1 MTYIIEK
8 NSQEFVFD
16 DVFAKRIMETPRSF
30 IREILGIAIAPGMIS
45 FAGGLPNK
53 DLFPVE
59 ELRKAC
65 DKVFSLYGP
74 DILQYSNTEGLFELR
89 EYIAKHYKERG
100 VSHVSPEN
108 ILITCGSQQ
117 AMDLLA
123 KVLINENDRVV
134 LEEPSYLGAI
144 QAFSLFRPQFI
155 TIPISEIGM
164 DVDRLKNAFSQ
175 SVKLMYVVPN
185 FQNPTGISYPEENR
199 RAIAEVIRGTK
210 TFLVEDDPYGELRFS
225 GRSKTSF
232 MNLAPENTILL
243 GTFSKTVVPA
253 LRLGWV
259 VAPKPVIDKMV
270 IAKQAADLHTNS
282 FSQYVLYQY
291 LISNDPTTHIAKIV
305 TQYAAQKQAMVEAI
319 SRHFPESVK
328 YTNPDGGMF
337 LWATLP
343 NNISSMKLFE
353 MAVKD
358 GVCIVPGHPFYIGKD
373 DVSTMRLN
381 FSCMDEATIE
391 EGIKRLGKAAHQLFS
406 APKLSLT
413 PSTRYKCLNECRQL
427 SQ

>member
-1 MTYIIEK
+1 MLPGPKKEKGMIYMTDK
-8 NSQEFVFD
+8 NSQEYVFD
-16 DVFAKRIMETPRSF
+16 DVFAERILETPRSF

-59 ELRKAC
+59 ELREAC

-74 DILQYSNTEGLFELR
+74 DVFQYSNTEGLFELR
-89 EYIAKHYKERG
+89 EYIAEHYKERG
-100 VSHVSPEN
+100 VPHISPEN

-144 QAFSLFRPQFI
+144 QALSIFRPQFI
-155 TIPISEIGM
+155 TIPISEKGM
-164 DVDRLKNAFSQ
+164 DVDRLKDAFLKN
-175 SVKLMYVVPN
+175 VKLMYTVPN
-185 FQNPTGISYPEENR
+185 FQNPTGISYPEDNR
-199 RAIAEVIRGTK
+199 REIAEIIRGTK
-210 TFLVEDDPYGELRFS
+210 TLLVEDDPYGELRFS
-225 GRSKTSF
+225 GQPKTSF

-253 LRLGWV
+253 FRLGWV
-259 VAPKPVIDKMV
+259 VGPKPIIEKMV

-282 FSQYVLYQY
+282 FSQYILYQY
-291 LISNDPTTHIAKIV
+291 LINNDPAAHISKIIK
-305 TQYAAQKQAMVEAI
+305 QYSTQKQAMIKSI

-343 NNISSMKLFE
+343 NSISSMELFE
-353 MAVKD
+353 LALKD

-381 FSCMDEATIE
+381 FSCMDDVTIE
-391 EGIKRLGKAAHQLFS
+391 EGIKRLGKAAKQLCS
-406 APKLSLT
+406 GI
-413 PSTRYKCLNECRQL
+413 
-427 SQ
+427 

>member
-1 MTYIIEK
+1 MLLAGLKKIRNDYMTDN
-8 NSQEFVFD
+8 NSQEYVFD
-16 DVFAKRIMETPRSF
+16 DVFAERIMETPRSF

-59 ELRKAC
+59 ELREAC
-65 DKVFSLYGP
+65 NKVFSLYGP
-74 DILQYSNTEGLFELR
+74 DVFQYSNTEGLFELR
-89 EYIAKHYKERG
+89 EYIAEHYKERG
-100 VSHVSPEN
+100 VPNISPEN

-123 KVLINENDRVV
+123 KVLINENDQVI

-144 QAFSLFRPQFI
+144 QALSLFRPQFI
-155 TIPISEIGM
+155 TIPISEKGM
-164 DVDRLKNAFSQ
+164 DVDRLKDAFSKN
-175 SVKLMYVVPN
+175 VKLMYTVPN

-199 RAIAEVIRGTK
+199 REIAEIIRGTK
-210 TFLVEDDPYGELRFS
+210 TLLVEDDPYGELRFS
-225 GRSKTSF
+225 GQPKTSF

-243 GTFSKTVVPA
+243 GTFSKTAVPA
-253 LRLGWV
+253 FRLGWV
-259 VAPKPVIDKMV
+259 VAPKPIIDKIV

-291 LISNDPTTHIAKIV
+291 LINSDPAAHIAKIIK
-305 TQYAAQKQAMVEAI
+305 QYSAQKQAMIKSI

-353 MAVKD
+353 LALKD
-358 GVCIVPGHPFYIGKD
+358 GVCIVPGHPFYIGKN

-381 FSCMDEATIE
+381 FSCMDDVTIE
-391 EGIKRLGKAAHQLFS
+391 EGIKRLGKAAQQLCS
-406 APKLSLT
+406 DI
-413 PSTRYKCLNECRQL
+413 
-427 SQ
+427 

>member
-16 DVFAKRIMETPRSF
+16 DVFAKRVMETPRSF

-65 DKVFSLYGP
+65 DKVFSLYDL

-89 EYIAKHYKERG
+89 EYVAKHYKERG
-100 VSHVSPEN
+100 VSHISPEN

-164 DVDRLKNAFSQ
+164 NVDLLKNAFSQ

-225 GRSKTSF
+225 GEPKTSF

-253 LRLGWV
+253 FRLGWI
-259 VAPKPVIDKMV
+259 VAPKPVLDKIV

-291 LISNDPTTHIAKIV
+291 LISNDPSTHIAKIV

-337 LWATLP
+337 IWATLP

-358 GVCIVPGHPFYIGKD
+358 GVCIVPGHPFYIGKN

-391 EGIKRLGKAAHQLFS
+391 EGIRRLGKSVHQLS
-406 APKLSLT
+406 IGT
-413 PSTRYKCLNECRQL
+413 
-427 SQ
+427 

>member
-1 MTYIIEK
+1 MTYLTGK
-8 NSQEFVFD
+8 NSQEFVFE
-16 DVFAKRIMETPRSF
+16 DVFARRVMDTPRSF

-59 ELRKAC
+59 ELREAC
-65 DKVFSLYGP
+65 DKVFSLYAP
-74 DILQYSNTEGLFELR
+74 DVLQYSNTEGLLELR
-89 EYIAKHYKERG
+89 EYISRHYAERG
-100 VSHVSPEN
+100 VAQISPEN
-108 ILITCGSQQ
+108 ILITSGSQQ

-123 KVLINENDRVV
+123 KVFINEGDRVV

-155 TIPISEIGM
+155 TIPISEAGM
-164 DVDRLKNAFSQ
+164 DVEELKHAFLQ

-199 RAIAEVIRGTK
+199 RAIAEILRGTK

-225 GRSKTSF
+225 GHPNTSF
-232 MNLAPENTILL
+232 MNLIPEHTILL

-253 LRLGWV
+253 FRIGWV
-259 VAPKPVIDKMV
+259 VAPKPVIEKLV

-282 FSQYVLYQY
+282 FSQYALYQY
-291 LISNDPTTHIAKIV
+291 LISNDPAKHISRIV
-305 TQYAAQKQAMVEAI
+305 KQYGAQKQAMVKAI

-328 YTNPDGGMF
+328 YTNPEGGMF

-343 NNISSMKLFE
+343 DNISSLKLFE
-353 MAVKD
+353 IAVED
-358 GVCIVPGHPFYIGKD
+358 GVCIVPGHPFYIGKH

-381 FSCMDEATIE
+381 FSCMDEAMIE
-391 EGIKRLGKAAHQLFS
+391 EGIKRLGKAVYQLY
-406 APKLSLT
+406 PGT
-413 PSTRYKCLNECRQL
+413 
-427 SQ
+427 

>member
-1 MTYIIEK
+1 MTYMTEK
-8 NSQEFVFD
+8 NSQKFVFD
-16 DVFAKRIMETPRSF
+16 DVFAKRILGTPRSF

-65 DKVFSLYGP
+65 DKVFRIYGS
-74 DILQYSNTEGLFELR
+74 DVLQYSNTEGLFELR
-89 EYIAKHYKERG
+89 EYIARHYKERG
-100 VSHVSPEN
+100 VSHVLPEN
-108 ILITCGSQQ
+108 ILITSGSQQ

-134 LEEPSYLGAI
+134 LEEPSFLGAI

-155 TIPISEIGM
+155 TIPISEKGM
-164 DVDRLKNAFSQ
+164 DVDLLKNAFSK

-185 FQNPTGISYPEENR
+185 FQNPTGITYPDENR
-199 RAIAEVIRGTK
+199 RAVAEVIRSTK

-225 GRSKTSF
+225 GYPKTSF
-232 MNLAPENTILL
+232 INLAPENTILL

-253 LRLGWV
+253 FRIGWI
-259 VAPKPVIDKMV
+259 VAPKPIIDKMV

-282 FSQYVLYQY
+282 FSQQVLYQY
-291 LISNDPTTHIAKIV
+291 LIDNDLATHIAKIV
-305 TQYAAQKQAMVEAI
+305 AQYASQKKAMMEAI

-343 NNISSMKLFE
+343 NNISSMELFE
-353 MAVKD
+353 MALKD
-358 GVCIVPGHPFYIGKD
+358 GVCIIPGHPFYLGKD

-391 EGIKRLGKAAHQLFS
+391 EGIKRLGKAANQLIFG
-406 APKLSLT
+406 T
-413 PSTRYKCLNECRQL
+413 
-427 SQ
+427 

>member
-1 MTYIIEK
+1 MTYMTEK
-8 NSQEFVFD
+8 NLQEFVFD

-53 DLFPVE
+53 DLFPAE

-74 DILQYSNTEGLFELR
+74 DVLQYSNTEGLFELR

-100 VSHVSPEN
+100 VSHISPEN

-144 QAFSLFRPQFI
+144 QAFSLFRPQFT
-155 TIPISEIGM
+155 TIPISEKGM
-164 DVDRLKNAFSQ
+164 DVDLLKNAFSQ

-199 RAIAEVIRGTK
+199 RAIAEVVRGTK

-225 GRSKTSF
+225 GRPKTSF

-253 LRLGWV
+253 FRLGWV

-291 LISNDPTTHIAKIV
+291 LISNNPSTHIAKIV
-305 TQYAAQKQAMVEAI
+305 TQYAAQKQAMIGAI
-319 SRHFPESVK
+319 ARHFPESVN

-343 NNISSMKLFE
+343 NKISSMKLFE
-353 MAVKD
+353 VAVKD
-358 GVCIVPGHPFYIGKD
+358 GVCIVPGHPFYIEKN

-391 EGIKRLGKAAHQLFS
+391 EGIKRLGKAMHQLSFG
-406 APKLSLT
+406 T
-413 PSTRYKCLNECRQL
+413 
-427 SQ
+427 

>member
-1 MTYIIEK
+1 
-8 NSQEFVFD
+8 
-16 DVFAKRIMETPRSF
+16 
-30 IREILGIAIAPGMIS
+30 MIS

-59 ELRKAC
+59 ELHKAC

-74 DILQYSNTEGLFELR
+74 DVLQYSNTEGLFELR
-89 EYIAKHYKERG
+89 EYIARHYKERG
-100 VSHVSPEN
+100 VSHVSPDN
-108 ILITCGSQQ
+108 ILITSGSQQ

-123 KVLINENDRVV
+123 KVLINEDDKVI

-144 QAFSLFRPQFI
+144 QAFSFFRPQFI
-155 TIPISEIGM
+155 TIPISEKGM

-175 SVKLMYVVPN
+175 RVKLMYIVPN
-185 FQNPTGISYPEENR
+185 FQNPTGISYPDENR
-199 RAIAEVIRGTK
+199 IEIAEVIRGTK
-210 TFLVEDDPYGELRFS
+210 TFVVEDDPYGELRFS
-225 GRSKTSF
+225 GRPKTSF

-243 GTFSKTVVPA
+243 GSFSKTVVPA

-259 VAPKPVIDKMV
+259 VAPKPVIDKLV

-291 LISNDPTTHIAKIV
+291 LINNDPSEHIARIV

-319 SRHFPESVK
+319 SRHFPESVT

-353 MAVKD
+353 IAVKD

-391 EGIKRLGKAAHQLFS
+391 EGIKRLGKAI
-406 APKLSLT
+406 
-413 PSTRYKCLNECRQL
+413 YQL
-427 SQ
+427 SSDT

>member
-1 MTYIIEK
+1 MINITEK

-16 DVFAKRIMETPRSF
+16 DVFAERIMETPRSF

-59 ELRKAC
+59 ELRKSC

-74 DILQYSNTEGLFELR
+74 DVLQYSNTEGLFELR
-89 EYIAKHYKERG
+89 KYIAEHYKERG
-100 VSHVSPEN
+100 IPHVLPEN

-123 KVLINENDRVV
+123 KVLVNENDRVV

-155 TIPISEIGM
+155 TIPISEKGM
-164 DVDRLKNAFSQ
+164 DMDRLKDVFSQ
-175 SVKLMYVVPN
+175 SVKLIYVVPN

-225 GRSKTSF
+225 GQPKMSF

-253 LRLGWV
+253 FRLGWV
-259 VAPKPVIDKMV
+259 VAPKPIIDKMV

-282 FSQYVLYQY
+282 FSQHVLYQY
-291 LISNDPTTHIAKIV
+291 LISNDPAAHIAKIV
-305 TQYAAQKQAMVEAI
+305 TQYAAQKQAMIEAI
-319 SRHFPESVK
+319 SRHFPESVN

-353 MAVKD
+353 MAIKD

-391 EGIKRLGKAAHQLFS
+391 EGIKRLGKAAHQLIS
-406 APKLSLT
+406 RHLSF
-413 PSTRYKCLNECRQL
+413 P
-427 SQ
+427 

>member
-1 MTYIIEK
+1 MTYMIEK
-8 NSQEFVFD
+8 NSQKFVFD
-16 DVFAKRIMETPRSF
+16 DVFAKRIMEVPRSF

-45 FAGGLPNK
+45 FAGGLPNR

-65 DKVFSLYGP
+65 DEVFSLYGP

-89 EYIAKHYKERG
+89 EYIAEHYKERG
-100 VSHVSPEN
+100 VPHVLPEN
-108 ILITCGSQQ
+108 ILITSGSQQ

-134 LEEPSYLGAI
+134 LEEPSYLGVI
-144 QAFSLFRPQFI
+144 QAFSLFLPQFI
-155 TIPISEIGM
+155 TIPISEKGM
-164 DVDRLKNAFSQ
+164 DVDCLKNAFSQ
-175 SVKLMYVVPN
+175 RVKLMYVVPN

-199 RAIAEVIRGTK
+199 RAIAKVIRGTK

-225 GRSKTSF
+225 GQPNTSF

-253 LRLGWV
+253 LRIGWV
-259 VAPKPVIDKMV
+259 VAPKPIIDKMV

-291 LISNDPTTHIAKIV
+291 LISNDPSMHIAKIV
-305 TQYAAQKQAMVEAI
+305 KQYSAQKQAMVEAI
-319 SRHFPESVK
+319 SRHFPESVE

-343 NNISSMKLFE
+343 NNISSMELFE
-353 MAVKD
+353 MALKD
-358 GVCIVPGHPFYIGKD
+358 GVCIIPGHPFYIGKN

-391 EGIKRLGKAAHQLFS
+391 EGIKRLGKAVHQL
-406 APKLSLT
+406 SLGT
-413 PSTRYKCLNECRQL
+413 
-427 SQ
+427 

>member
-1 MTYIIEK
+1 MTYMIEK
-8 NSQEFVFD
+8 NSQKFVFD
-16 DVFAKRIMETPRSF
+16 DVFAKRIMEVPRSF

-45 FAGGLPNK
+45 FAGGLPNR

-65 DKVFSLYGP
+65 DEVFSLYGP

-89 EYIAKHYKERG
+89 EYIAEHYKERG
-100 VSHVSPEN
+100 VPHVLPEN
-108 ILITCGSQQ
+108 ILITSGSQQ

-123 KVLINENDRVV
+123 KVLINENDRVI
-134 LEEPSYLGAI
+134 LEEPSYLGVI
-144 QAFSLFRPQFI
+144 QAFSLFLPQFI
-155 TIPISEIGM
+155 TIPISDKGM
-164 DVDRLKNAFSQ
+164 DVDCLKNAFSQ
-175 SVKLMYVVPN
+175 RVKLMYVVPN

-210 TFLVEDDPYGELRFS
+210 TLLVEDDPYGELRFS
-225 GRSKTSF
+225 GQPNTSF

-253 LRLGWV
+253 LRIGWV
-259 VAPKPVIDKMV
+259 VAPKPIIDKMV

-291 LISNDPTTHIAKIV
+291 LISNDPSMHIAKIV
-305 TQYAAQKQAMVEAI
+305 KQYSAQKQAIVEAI

-343 NNISSMKLFE
+343 NNISSMELFE
-353 MAVKD
+353 MALKD
-358 GVCIVPGHPFYIGKD
+358 GVCIIPGHPFYIGKN

-391 EGIKRLGKAAHQLFS
+391 EGIKRLGKAVHQL
-406 APKLSLT
+406 SLGT
-413 PSTRYKCLNECRQL
+413 
-427 SQ
+427 

>member
-1 MTYIIEK
+1 MTYMTEK
-8 NSQEFVFD
+8 NSQEFIFD
-16 DVFAKRIMETPRSF
+16 DVFAKRIMGTPRSF
-30 IREILGIAIAPGMIS
+30 IREILGIAISPGMIS

-59 ELRKAC
+59 ELCRAC
-65 DKVFSLYGP
+65 DKVFSIHGS
-74 DILQYSNTEGLFELR
+74 DVLQYSNTEGLFELR

-100 VSHVSPEN
+100 VPHVSPEN

-123 KVLINENDRVV
+123 KVLINENDNVV
-134 LEEPSYLGAI
+134 LEEPSYLGVI
-144 QAFSLFRPQFI
+144 QAFSIFCPHFI
-155 TIPISEIGM
+155 TIPISEKGM
-164 DVDRLKNAFSQ
+164 DVDCLKNAFSQ
-175 SVKLMYVVPN
+175 RVKLMYIVPN

-225 GRSKTSF
+225 GQPNTSF

-243 GTFSKTVVPA
+243 GSFSKTVVPA
-253 LRLGWV
+253 FRLGWI
-259 VAPKPVIDKMV
+259 VAPKPIIDKMV

-282 FSQYVLYQY
+282 FSQQVLYQY
-291 LISNDPTTHIAKIV
+291 LIDNDLTTHIAEIV
-305 TQYAAQKQAMVEAI
+305 AQYASQKKAMIEAI

-328 YTNPDGGMF
+328 CTNPDGGMF

-343 NNISSMKLFE
+343 NNISSMELFE
-353 MAVKD
+353 MALKD
-358 GVCIVPGHPFYIGKD
+358 GVCIIPGHPFYLGKD

-381 FSCMDEATIE
+381 FSCMDESTIE
-391 EGIKRLGKAAHQLFS
+391 EGIKRLGKAAHQLIS
-406 APKLSLT
+406 GI
-413 PSTRYKCLNECRQL
+413 
-427 SQ
+427 

>member
-1 MTYIIEK
+1 MINITEK

-16 DVFAKRIMETPRSF
+16 DVFAERIMETPRSF

-59 ELRKAC
+59 ELRKSC

-74 DILQYSNTEGLFELR
+74 DVLQYSNTEGLFELR
-89 EYIAKHYKERG
+89 EYIAEHYKERG
-100 VSHVSPEN
+100 IPHVSPEN

-134 LEEPSYLGAI
+134 LEEPSYLGVI

-155 TIPISEIGM
+155 TIPISEKGM
-164 DVDRLKNAFSQ
+164 DMDRLKDVFSQ
-175 SVKLMYVVPN
+175 RVKLIYVVPN

-210 TFLVEDDPYGELRFS
+210 TFLVEDDPYGELCFS
-225 GRSKTSF
+225 GRPKTSF
-232 MNLAPENTILL
+232 MNLAPQNTILL

-253 LRLGWV
+253 FRLGWV
-259 VAPKPVIDKMV
+259 VAPKPIIDKMV

-282 FSQYVLYQY
+282 FSQHVLYQY
-291 LISNDPTTHIAKIV
+291 LISNDPAAHIAKIV
-305 TQYAAQKQAMVEAI
+305 TQYAAQKQAMIEAI
-319 SRHFPESVK
+319 VRHFPESVN

-343 NNISSMKLFE
+343 NDISSMKLFE
-353 MAVKD
+353 MAIKD
-358 GVCIVPGHPFYIGKD
+358 CVCIVPGHPFYIEKD

-391 EGIKRLGKAAHQLFS
+391 EGIKRLGKAAHQLIS
-406 APKLSLT
+406 
-413 PSTRYKCLNECRQL
+413 
-427 SQ
+427 

>member
-1 MTYIIEK
+1 MTCIIEK
-8 NSQEFVFD
+8 NSQELVFD

-30 IREILGIAIAPGMIS
+30 IREILGIAISPGMIS

-53 DLFPVE
+53 ELFPVE
-59 ELRKAC
+59 ELREAC

-74 DILQYSNTEGLFELR
+74 DVFQYSSTEGLFELR
-89 EYIAKHYKERG
+89 EYIARHYKERG
-100 VSHVSPEN
+100 VSHVSPDN
-108 ILITCGSQQ
+108 ILITTGSQQ

-123 KVLINENDRVV
+123 KVLINENDRIV

-144 QAFSLFRPQFI
+144 QAFSIFRPQFI
-155 TIPISEIGM
+155 TIPISEKGM
-164 DVDRLKNAFSQ
+164 DVDKLKNAFSQ
-175 SVKLMYVVPN
+175 RVKLMYLVPN
-185 FQNPTGISYPEENR
+185 FQNPTGITYPDENR
-199 RAIAEVIRGTK
+199 RAIAEFIRGTK

-225 GRSKTSF
+225 GQPKTSF

-243 GTFSKTVVPA
+243 GSFSKTVVPA
-253 LRLGWV
+253 IRLGWV
-259 VAPKPVIDKMV
+259 VAPKPVIEKMV

-291 LISNDPTTHIAKIV
+291 LINNDPSKHIAKIV

-319 SRHFPESVK
+319 SRHFPESVT

-353 MAVKD
+353 IAVKD

-391 EGIKRLGKAAHQLFS
+391 EGIKRLGKAI
-406 APKLSLT
+406 
-413 PSTRYKCLNECRQL
+413 YQL
-427 SQ
+427 SSDT

>member
-16 DVFAKRIMETPRSF
+16 DVFAKRIMGTPRSF

-253 LRLGWV
+253 FRLGWV
-259 VAPKPVIDKMV
+259 VAPKPVIDMMV

-319 SRHFPESVK
+319 SRYFPESVK

-358 GVCIVPGHPFYIGKD
+358 GVCIVPGHPFYIGKN

-391 EGIKRLGKAAHQLFS
+391 EGIKRLGKAAHQLS
-406 APKLSLT
+406 IGT
-413 PSTRYKCLNECRQL
+413 
-427 SQ
+427 

>member
-1 MTYIIEK
+1 MTYMIEK
-8 NSQEFVFD
+8 NSQKFVFD
-16 DVFAKRIMETPRSF
+16 DVFAKRIMEVPRSF

-45 FAGGLPNK
+45 FAGGLPNR

-65 DKVFSLYGP
+65 GEVFSLYGP

-89 EYIAKHYKERG
+89 EYIAEHYKERG
-100 VSHVSPEN
+100 VPHVLPEN
-108 ILITCGSQQ
+108 ILITSGSQQ

-123 KVLINENDRVV
+123 KVLINENDRVI
-134 LEEPSYLGAI
+134 LEEPSYLGVI
-144 QAFSLFRPQFI
+144 QAFSLFLPQFI
-155 TIPISEIGM
+155 TIPISDKGM
-164 DVDRLKNAFSQ
+164 DVDCLKNAFSQ
-175 SVKLMYVVPN
+175 RVKLMYVVPN

-210 TFLVEDDPYGELRFS
+210 TLLVEDDPYGELRFS
-225 GRSKTSF
+225 GQPNTSF
-232 MNLAPENTILL
+232 MNLAPENIILL

-253 LRLGWV
+253 LRIGWV
-259 VAPKPVIDKMV
+259 VAPKPIIDKMV

-291 LISNDPTTHIAKIV
+291 LISNDPSMHIAKIV
-305 TQYAAQKQAMVEAI
+305 KQYSAQKQAMVEAI

-343 NNISSMKLFE
+343 NNISSMELFE
-353 MAVKD
+353 MALKD
-358 GVCIVPGHPFYIGKD
+358 GVCIIPGHPFYIGKN

-391 EGIKRLGKAAHQLFS
+391 EGIKRLGKAVHQL
-406 APKLSLT
+406 SLGT
-413 PSTRYKCLNECRQL
+413 
-427 SQ
+427 

>member
-1 MTYIIEK
+1 MTYMIEK
-8 NSQEFVFD
+8 NSQKFVFD
-16 DVFAKRIMETPRSF
+16 DVFAKRILGTPRSF

-59 ELRKAC
+59 ELHKAC
-65 DKVFSLYGP
+65 DKVFSIYGS
-74 DILQYSNTEGLFELR
+74 DVLQYSNTEGLFELR
-89 EYIAKHYKERG
+89 EYIAEHYKERG
-100 VSHVSPEN
+100 VPHVSPEN

-123 KVLINENDRVV
+123 KVLINENDNVV
-134 LEEPSYLGAI
+134 LEEPSYLGVI
-144 QAFSLFRPQFI
+144 QAFSIFCPQFI
-155 TIPISEIGM
+155 TIPISEKGM
-164 DVDRLKNAFSQ
+164 DVDCLKKAFSQ
-175 SVKLMYVVPN
+175 RVKLMYIVPN

-225 GRSKTSF
+225 GQPNTSF
-232 MNLAPENTILL
+232 INLAPENTILL

-253 LRLGWV
+253 LRLGWI
-259 VAPKPVIDKMV
+259 VAPKPIIAKLVS
-270 IAKQAADLHTNS
+270 AKQAADLHTNS
-282 FSQYVLYQY
+282 FSQQVLYQY
-291 LISNDPTTHIAKIV
+291 LIDNDLATHIAKIV
-305 TQYAAQKQAMVEAI
+305 AQYASQKKAMIEAI

-328 YTNPDGGMF
+328 HTNPDGGMF

-353 MAVKD
+353 IALKD

-381 FSCMDEATIE
+381 FSCMNEATIE
-391 EGIKRLGKAAHQLFS
+391 EGIKRLGKAANQLIFG
-406 APKLSLT
+406 T
-413 PSTRYKCLNECRQL
+413 
-427 SQ
+427 